1 MFINMI
7 GLRSPT
13 PELKRVQ
20 DLQLHVFAL
29 ILSKKLV
36 ISIWKLW
43 RCITALSST
52 DWEAMRQ
59 KPLKLIK
66 RKVCFKK
73 GERC

>member
-29 ILSKKLV
+29 ILSKELF
-36 ISIWKLW
+36 IS
-43 RCITALSST
+43 TAFSST

>member
-1 MFINMI
+1 MFINII

-29 ILSKKLV
+29 ILSKELF
-36 ISIWKLW
+36 IS
-43 RCITALSST
+43 TAFSST

>member
-29 ILSKKLV
+29 ILSKELF
-36 ISIWKLW
+36 IS
-43 RCITALSST
+43 TALSST